1 MAYVIILFGLLILVA
16 GVVILINPEV
26 ILGPIRDNS
35 HKLSLHVAAVVVR
48 LILGIL
54 LVTGSEY
61 SRYPIVVEILGW
73 LAIIAAITLA
83 LIGRSNFKRLMSW
96 ALSLVEPYGRVGG
109 VLASLFGAF
118 IVYAFI

>member
-54 LVTGSEY
+54 LVTGSES